1 VLGPLITFGTE
12 GDEEVGTP
20 CIGSPDVA
28 KCDEPFKLSLWSRVS
43 ITRWR
48 MRNELACARP
58 L

>member
-1 VLGPLITFGTE
+1 MLCPLIAFETK
-12 GDEEVGTP
+12 GDEEVGMP
-20 CIGSPDVA
+20 CIKSPDFI